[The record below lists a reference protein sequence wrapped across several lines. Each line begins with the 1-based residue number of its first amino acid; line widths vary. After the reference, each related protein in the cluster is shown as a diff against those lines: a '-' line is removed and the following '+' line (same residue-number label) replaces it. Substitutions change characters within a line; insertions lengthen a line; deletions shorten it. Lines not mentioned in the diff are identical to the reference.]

1 MDLQESSQDKKRNRL
16 MDNQE
21 ATLKLMKNFI
31 RETRAFRDLVSNFMR
46 ESREKKCCGC
56 HCVTERAKV
65 SPKPYS
71 GRLTTI
77 LTGDLRD
84 CAFEDFGDG
93 AVGDFE
99 DCMVENFGDGAE
111 GDFRDGIGNDA
122 IASGS
127 SNSVGDSG
135 EDRDG
140 FLQKAVKIKSGSS
153 NVGNF
158 ARKLVKTIFQPRETG
173 WAKLFRDRGEN
184 VIGSREAGYD

>member
-1 MDLQESSQDKKRNRL
+1 
-16 MDNQE
+16 
-21 ATLKLMKNFI
+21 
-31 RETRAFRDLVSNFMR
+31 MR

-56 HCVTERAKV
+56 HCVTERARV

-77 LTGDLRD
+77 STGDLRD
-84 CAFEDFGDG
+84 CAFGDG

-111 GDFRDGIGNDA
+111 GDFMDGIGDDA

-135 EDRDG
+135 EDGDG
-140 FLQKAVKIKSGSS
+140 FLQEAVKIKSGSS
-153 NVGNF
+153 SVGNF
-158 ARKLVKTIFQPRETG
+158 ARKLVETIFQPGELDGRNCSGTRG
-173 WAKLFRDRGEN
+173 KMLLDQGKLG
-184 VIGSREAGYD
+184 VIRKYVLKLYPCRQAQEDAQWRKCIVAIDEYLRRTKGKGNRQN